1 MPAHDRLAPVAPQVS
16 IIMPAY
22 NVARYLDEAVES
34 IVRQRFEDWELIC
47 VDDCSTD
54 DTRTRL
60 EGWAARDRR
69 IHVYSTPVNA
79 GVGGARDWGIRFA
92 HGRYI
97 AMMDSDDVAMP
108 DRLDKQVAFLR
119 SHPEVIA
126 LGAQTIQVNEHG
138 AEIGRKQ
145 FPCDAASLYDMLY
158 TAAPIQVPTLIV
170 DRAKLP
176 AGFDWFASER
186 YAEDTLLF
194 FKLLQ
199 YGSFANHPEFLQLYR
214 YYPGSLSASHSKKI
228 FFATYRARRLAREQF
243 GYRARW
249 QSRLVSGLQW
259 LVISVLPNRFI
270 PGFYRRIRAM
280 MLWVTGHGTTPKGTP
295 AI

>member
-1 MPAHDRLAPVAPQVS
+1 MRAHDESAAVNPQVS
-16 IIMPAY
+16 IIMPAF
-22 NVARYLDEAVES
+22 NAAQFLDEAVES
-34 IVRQRFEDWELIC
+34 IIRQRFEDWELIC

-60 EGWAARDRR
+60 EGWAFRDQR
-69 IHVYSTPVNA
+69 IRVYSTPVNS
-79 GVGGARDWGIRFA
+79 GVGGARDRGIRYA
-92 HGRYI
+92 RGRYV

-108 DRLDKQVAFLR
+108 DRLERQVAYLG

-126 LGAQTIQVNEHG
+126 LGTQTIQVNEMG
-138 AEIGRKQ
+138 EEIGRKK
-145 FPCDAASLYDMLY
+145 FPCDAATLYDMLY

-176 AGFDWFASER
+176 AEFDWFACER

-199 YGSFANHPEFLQLYR
+199 YGSFANLPEFLQLYR
-214 YYPGSLSASHSKKI
+214 YYPSSLSSSHSKEI
-228 FFATYRARRLAREQF
+228 FFATYRARSLGRRRY

-249 QSRLVSGLQW
+249 QSRLVSELQW
-259 LVISVLPNRFI
+259 VVVSVLPNRLI
-270 PGFYRRIRAM
+270 PGFYRRTRGV
-280 MLWVTGHGTTPKGTP
+280 MLWLSGRGWTPS
-295 AI
+295 AS

>member
-1 MPAHDRLAPVAPQVS
+1 MPARDESAPVAPQVS

-22 NVARYLDEAVES
+22 NVARFLDEAIES
-34 IVRQRFEDWELIC
+34 IVSQRFEDWELIC

-60 EGWAARDRR
+60 EGWASRDRR
-69 IHVYSTPVNA
+69 IRVYSTPVNS

-92 HGRYI
+92 RGRYV

-108 DRLDKQVAFLR
+108 DRLGRQVAYLR

-126 LGAQTIQVNEHG
+126 LGTQTIQVNEMG
-138 AEIGRKQ
+138 EEIGRKQ
-145 FPCDAASLYDMLY
+145 FPCDPATLYDMLY
-158 TAAPIQVPTLIV
+158 TAAPIQVPTLII

-176 AGFDWFASER
+176 VEFDWFASER

-199 YGSFANHPEFLQLYR
+199 YGSFANLPEFLQLYR
-214 YYPGSLSASHSKKI
+214 YYPSSLSASHPKKI
-228 FFATYRARRLAREQF
+228 FFATYRARWLGRTKY

-249 QSRLVSGLQW
+249 QSRLVSELQW
-259 LVISVLPNRFI
+259 VVVSLLPNRFI
-270 PGFYRRIRAM
+270 PGFYRRIRGI
-280 MLWVTGHGTTPKGTP
+280 MLWLAG
-295 AI
+295 